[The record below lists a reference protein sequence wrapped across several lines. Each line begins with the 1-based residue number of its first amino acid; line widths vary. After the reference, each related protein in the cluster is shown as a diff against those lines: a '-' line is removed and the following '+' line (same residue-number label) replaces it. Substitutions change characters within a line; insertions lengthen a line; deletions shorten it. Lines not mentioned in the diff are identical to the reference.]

1 MIESLYNSY
10 LINPNCIHTNRSH
23 RVYIKNDT
31 IIPKPNSDIY
41 WKNYS
46 TPSYKNTI
54 IGCGGVL
61 YPPKCF
67 DDRVLDEEKFKTIIP
82 TQDDVWFWAMAV
94 LNKRKIN
101 VVKSYS
107 MQLQTIENSQNTGL
121 CKINNKKTNGKNSFQ
136 IIGSEFRELISIIK
150 EEK

>member
-1 MIESLYNSY
+1 MFEAAL
-10 LINPNCIHTNRSH
+10 
-23 RVYIKNDT
+23 
-31 IIPKPNSDIY
+31 
-41 WKNYS
+41 
-46 TPSYKNTI
+46 
-54 IGCGGVL
+54 
-61 YPPKCF
+61 CF

-107 MQLQTIENSQNTGL
+107 MQLQTIENSQNAGL